1 MRNLSFIPLDTQ
13 YFHTHWAWERCSDVV
28 LTNSKSTHPFHCQC
42 SNPQQSRTSNS
53 QNQPGIRQQKVNHYS
68 DAFLSS
74 PPTALEVHLLPCV
87 VSLWKRRRHA
97 FGRAEGNTRYD
108 WLSEGKQHLRV
119 SLRLEI
125 IVCNSTLKCWSLNN
139 SWKWNSVHSNISI

>member
-13 YFHTHWAWERCSDVV
+13 YFHTHWAWERCCDVV

-42 SNPQQSRTSNS
+42 SDPQQSRTSNS

-74 PPTALEVHLLPCV
+74 PPTALEVHLLLFRGQPLEKETACI
-87 VSLWKRRRHA
+87 WKSRR
-97 FGRAEGNTRYD
+97 
-108 WLSEGKQHLRV
+108 QHK
-119 SLRLEI
+119 I
-125 IVCNSTLKCWSLNN
+125 
-139 SWKWNSVHSNISI
+139 